1 MTTTTATTT
10 TTNDDDISSS
20 STILHKPLVLLS
32 SNGDGSIVSLYENVI
47 PPADAAALLTELSDS
62 LPWKVEHDQFGP
74 QSRAT
79 CYVGDPDCVFTY
91 VGLRLDP
98 KPWPESLTKVRAIV
112 AKACGISTST
122 LLSACLVNHYPKG
135 QGAYIP
141 WHYDEVRAHGPDN
154 IVACL
159 SLGGPRRFQLRLRTT
174 RVITD
179 DRLLPSGSVLLMQ
192 GTTQEHYEH
201 CLPLSTIDDPHRI
214 SLTFRSIVP
223 GYEQGCKE
231 IVVDQCC
238 ATTTH

>member
-1 MTTTTATTT
+1 MSSSPIWHTPLVK
-10 TTNDDDISSS
+10 DDD
-20 STILHKPLVLLS
+20 
-32 SNGDGSIVSLYENVI
+32 GRGGSIVSLYEHVI
-47 PPADAAALLTELSDS
+47 SEADAAALLTELSDS

-79 CYVGDPDCVFTY
+79 CYFGDPDCVFTY
-91 VGLRLDP
+91 VGLQLDP
-98 KPWPESLTKVRAIV
+98 KPWPESLWKLKAIV
-112 AKACGISTST
+112 AKACSGCDDGDDSTRPT
-122 LLSACLVNHYPKG
+122 FTACLVNHYPKG
-135 QGAYIP
+135 EGAFIP
-141 WHYDEVRAHGPDN
+141 WHYDEVRAHYGPEN

-174 RVITD
+174 GVVIE

-201 CLPLSTIDDPHRI
+201 CLPLMNTSTGTNDDPHRI

-231 IVVDQCC
+231 IALDQCC
-238 ATTTH
+238 ATTH